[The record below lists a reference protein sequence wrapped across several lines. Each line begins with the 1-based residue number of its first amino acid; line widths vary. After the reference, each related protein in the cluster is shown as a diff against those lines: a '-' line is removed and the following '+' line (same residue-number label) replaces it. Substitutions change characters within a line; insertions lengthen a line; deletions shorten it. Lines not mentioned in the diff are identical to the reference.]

1 MRGAL
6 ATLEGLDGSVADLMT
21 GPGSGRQPPH
31 TSHNLTFADTIPRIG
46 ADMVLTR
53 VIEGLAH
60 GKTDQGGGGRSR
72 NRQPRRLRLGR
83 RDQGL
88 CPAHRAGGTK
98 SYVLNSRAGCDRNTA
113 TRRSTIGAHSSPWT
127 PEQARRE
134 ARAPKIN
141 NMTSAARFSGAHS

>member
-1 MRGAL
+1 
-6 ATLEGLDGSVADLMT
+6 MT

-60 GKTDQGGGGRSR
+60 GKTDQAGGGRSR

-98 SYVLNSRAGCDRNTA
+98 SYVLNSRAGRDRNA
-113 TRRSTIGAHSSPWT
+113 PQHHRRA
-127 PEQARRE
+127 QLALDAR
-134 ARAPKIN
+134 
-141 NMTSAARFSGAHS
+141 TGAARGTSPENQQYDVSRKI